1 MTQVLVGG
9 AVNDTTHI
17 ESLWPTP
24 TQQSNNPSPETQARG
39 SHPAFPSP
47 VVRNQ
52 MRAMARFKGKLTFR
66 TSKIRPPSSETK
78 CDPWPA
84 SNENWLPLLPRR
96 TSHPQ
101 DVLRPKGVAYVQLLR
116 SRRPL

>member
-9 AVNDTTHI
+9 AVDDAGRI

-39 SHPAFPSP
+39 SPPAFPSP

-52 MRAMARFKGKLTFR
+52 MRAMARFKRKLAFR
-66 TSKIRPPSSETK
+66 TSEIRPPSSETK
-78 CDPWPA
+78 CEPWLA

-101 DVLRPKGVAYVQLLR
+101 DVLRPKGVADVQILR
-116 SRRPL
+116 SRPL